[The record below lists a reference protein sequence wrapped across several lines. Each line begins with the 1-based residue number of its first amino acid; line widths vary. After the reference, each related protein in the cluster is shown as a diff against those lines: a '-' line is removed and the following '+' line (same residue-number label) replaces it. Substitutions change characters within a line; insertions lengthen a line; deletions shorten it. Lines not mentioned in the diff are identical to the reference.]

1 MKRDTNEIGRTMQLD
16 CLVLIKLLYAIDP
29 IKQKTTTKKRKREML
44 RVRIKAK
51 SLFNPCFSMYLERG
65 QLQLHNWEI
74 FFQTIN
80 PVVGRKRAS
89 KINTHTHTHAQFLIH
104 ARIRLE
110 HETSTGFGMRP
121 CRAAWLPLLESRG
134 EGVRSQLDQR
144 FRTVAVD
151 IVLFFREKLTRE
163 KRRQT
168 DKSL

>member
-29 IKQKTTTKKRKREML
+29 IKQKTTTKKRCCEYESKPSRCSILVSVGTLNEACYNYTIG
-44 RVRIKAK
+44 R
-51 SLFNPCFSMYLERG
+51 Y
-65 QLQLHNWEI
+65 
-74 FFQTIN
+74 FFKLSILLLVEQD
-80 PVVGRKRAS
+80 RARS
-89 KINTHTHTHAQFLIH
+89 AHTHAQFLIQ

-151 IVLFFREKLTRE
+151 IVLFFREKLTKE
-163 KRRQT
+163 KRRQA

>member
-1 MKRDTNEIGRTMQLD
+1 MQLD

>member
-74 FFQTIN
+74 FFQMIN

-89 KINTHTHTHAQFLIH
+89 KINTHTHAQFLIQ

>member
-74 FFQTIN
+74 FFQMIN
-80 PVVGRKRAS
+80 PVVGRKRPS
-89 KINTHTHTHAQFLIH
+89 KINTHTHTRTISYPCKNKTGT
-104 ARIRLE
+104 RDE
-110 HETSTGFGMRP
+110 HGFWYATVSGGLATTTGVERRRCEESAGPTIPHSRCRYCALFPGEAHEGKET
-121 CRAAWLPLLESRG
+121 
-134 EGVRSQLDQR
+134 
-144 FRTVAVD
+144 
-151 IVLFFREKLTRE
+151 
-163 KRRQT
+163 T
-168 DKSL
+168 DG

>member
-89 KINTHTHTHAQFLIH
+89 KINTHTHTHAQFLIQ